1 MQVASYSAWSG
12 SLTTA
17 SSATFRSGVIPFD
30 RLSVVRSSLWRH
42 PYIVM
47 VERLMST
54 RKRSTKPPGE
64 IEKGRQRL
72 PAELS
77 RVNLNAAGVEAGIDV
92 GASSH
97 FVAVPQDRAE
107 PEVREFDAYTGDL
120 YRLADWLAECEV
132 ATVVMESTG
141 MYWIPL
147 FGVLAER
154 GFEVMLVDPRRIKA
168 VATFSGT
175 LSVASPSC
183 RGVGAILAPPA
194 GSNTTH
200 KRVFM
205 RSTSLC

>member
-1 MQVASYSAWSG
+1 MVWELDDGVIGDAPAWSDP
-12 SLTTA
+12 
-17 SSATFRSGVIPFD
+17 VD
-30 RLSVVRSSLWRH
+30 RLSVVRSPLWRH

-47 VERLMST
+47 VGGLRST

-141 MYWIPL
+141 VYWIPL
-147 FGVLAER
+147 SGVLAER
-154 GFEVMLVDPRRIKA
+154 GFEVMLVDPRRIKD
-168 VATFSGT
+168 VVTFFSGT
-175 LSVASPSC
+175 LSVASPPC